1 MGNIYYYDYTNMSS
15 NSTDNYMT
23 PAEGEYYDYANMT
36 SEEEEATA
44 AATAVKII
52 SITIYSLTFLLG
64 VPGNAFV
71 LWIAGLKMKRTV
83 NVAWFINLAAADF
96 LCCLSIPFSISDTVL
111 DSRWPYGTAMCKVI
125 TPFVILSM
133 FASVFTLALIGLDRL
148 ALVVTPVWAQNHR
161 SLGLAWGLCGL
172 AWFLALMLSL
182 PAMVLKAAVTHPYTN
197 VTHCTYAI
205 HEDDELSKAIV
216 GRMQMARFLLGFV
229 VPLLVIVSC
238 YTLITLRVRSSSFR
252 AKRAFKIIVAV
263 VVAFF
268 VCWLPYHA
276 LGLAREYGQEDEDGE
291 VVFLLDQLSIALAY
305 VNSCLNPLLYVFM
318 GQDFKEK
325 VRLSL
330 RRILENAFSE
340 DATHSTSTTRSKV
353 TQSRITSSS
362 AQV

>member
-1 MGNIYYYDYTNMSS
+1 
-15 NSTDNYMT
+15 MT
-23 PAEGEYYDYANMT
+23 FASET
-36 SEEEEATA
+36 SA
-44 AATAVKII
+44 AQNAVKII

-83 NVAWFINLAAADF
+83 NVLWFINLAVADF
-96 LCCLSIPFSISDTVL
+96 LCCLSVPFSISDTIL
-111 DSRWPYGTAMCKVI
+111 DSRWPYGTALCKII

-133 FASVFTLALIGLDRL
+133 FASVFTLALISLDRL
-148 ALVVTPVWAQNHR
+148 ALVVRPIWAQNHR

-172 AWFLALMLSL
+172 AWFLALLLSL
-182 PAMVLKAAVTHPYTN
+182 PSMILKAAVTNTYTN
-197 VTHCTYAI
+197 ITHCTYAI
-205 HEDDELSKAIV
+205 HDDDNLSKSVVAT
-216 GRMQMARFLLGFV
+216 MQMTRFLIGFLI
-229 VPLLVIVSC
+229 PLFIIITC
-238 YTLITLRVRSSSFR
+238 YTLITLKVRNSSFR
-252 AKRAFKIIVAV
+252 AKRAFKIIIAV

-276 LGLAREYGQEDEDGE
+276 LGLAREYGQDEE
-291 VVFLLDQLSIALAY
+291 VVLLLDQLSIALAY

-330 RRILENAFSE
+330 KRILENAFSE
-340 DATHSTSTTRSKV
+340 DTTHSSTRSKA

-362 AQV
+362 VQV